1 MYMINLPYEIGIYIR
16 EQIDRYRYENNIP
29 VPEEL
34 LKIRNKNDTFLK
46 SELELIKELKINK
59 KMMKH
64 LDLFPNVE
72 KIILDGNDELNEED
86 IKIIIS
92 KYPNIKELT
101 LYGQDKIK
109 VLDIRNLK
117 EIQSLTVIS
126 NYGLKKIIG
135 LDHLQN
141 LTNFSFYD
149 NQSYLN
155 IEEAVKCALSAKTS
169 ELDVL
174 YLGEY
179 FALAPQKE
187 NYVLQNIKWC
197 EAIGNG
203 IYSQNIKYTTDELK
217 EAYKKAS
224 LIVETYIKEDF
235 PDIIKYAIINMWVC
249 ENIRYDYESL
259 NNKHSNP
266 KSKIIGGA
274 NGTVDALTLG
284 YCVCQGYSKAMQL
297 LLKLS
302 GIKAY
307 DVACDTNNA
316 KESFNY
322 DGKKNRLANHSVI
335 RVELNGKTY
344 YSDVT
349 WDASLINAGLEPRY
363 CLMSKEDFSV
373 DHKLKYEE
381 EISASKTIDK
391 NEYLK
396 LLDKVK
402 NYIKSIPLKTKENIK
417 NTLCSVNKELI
428 RLRKLYKTV
437 CTKIED
443 KYKNKQI
450 NDIQDDLKM
459 RDQISKKIDELMKY
473 QESLYASL
481 GYYIN
486 GNDQNYIETLEN
498 LLGIQ
503 ITNRAQ
509 MVDNEKY
516 NGIPYYGYKTKE
528 ELQNE
533 YQNILTR
540 LNKLIKDKIIEV
552 EPIVEAKLKSALKN
566 KYEEM
571 IKEVEKDSM
580 KKQTKKVVPEVH
592 NEEQKIKEK
601 ETGFSE
607 KEHLR
612 RKYNYYDMD
621 EVEKEMFRRWEE
633 EIEENQK
640 KIDRKKADL
649 EAIQIERPRRMI

>member
-1 MYMINLPYEIGIYIR
+1 M
-16 EQIDRYRYENNIP
+16 
-29 VPEEL
+29 
-34 LKIRNKNDTFLK
+34 
-46 SELELIKELKINK
+46 
-59 KMMKH
+59 
-64 LDLFPNVE
+64 
-72 KIILDGNDELNEED
+72 
-86 IKIIIS
+86 
-92 KYPNIKELT
+92 
-101 LYGQDKIK
+101 
-109 VLDIRNLK
+109 
-117 EIQSLTVIS
+117 
-126 NYGLKKIIG
+126 
-135 LDHLQN
+135 
-141 LTNFSFYD
+141 
-149 NQSYLN
+149 
-155 IEEAVKCALSAKTS
+155 
-169 ELDVL
+169 
-174 YLGEY
+174 
-179 FALAPQKE
+179 
-187 NYVLQNIKWC
+187 
-197 EAIGNG
+197 
-203 IYSQNIKYTTDELK
+203 
-217 EAYKKAS
+217 
-224 LIVETYIKEDF
+224 
-235 PDIIKYAIINMWVC
+235 
-249 ENIRYDYESL
+249 
-259 NNKHSNP
+259 
-266 KSKIIGGA
+266 
-274 NGTVDALTLG
+274 
-284 YCVCQGYSKAMQL
+284 
-297 LLKLS
+297 
-302 GIKAY
+302 
-307 DVACDTNNA
+307 
-316 KESFNY
+316 
-322 DGKKNRLANHSVI
+322 
-335 RVELNGKTY
+335 
-344 YSDVT
+344 
-349 WDASLINAGLEPRY
+349 
-363 CLMSKEDFSV
+363 
-373 DHKLKYEE
+373 
-381 EISASKTIDK
+381 
-391 NEYLK
+391 
-396 LLDKVK
+396 LDKVK
-402 NYIKSIPLKTKENIK
+402 KYIKSIPLKTKENIK

-428 RLRKLYKTV
+428 RLRKLYKTA

-450 NDIQDDLKM
+450 SDIQNDLKM

-516 NGIPYYGYKTKE
+516 SGIPYYGYKTKE

-612 RKYNYYDMD
+612 RKYSYYDMD

-649 EAIQIERPRRMI
+649 EASQIERPRRMI